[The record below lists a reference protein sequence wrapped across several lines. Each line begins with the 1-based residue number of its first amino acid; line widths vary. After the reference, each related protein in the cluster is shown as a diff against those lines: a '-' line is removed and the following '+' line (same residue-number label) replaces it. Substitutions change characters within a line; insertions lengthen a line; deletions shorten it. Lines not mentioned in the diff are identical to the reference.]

1 MEQQN
6 LEQQQNETLEYAL
19 EVKDMFK
26 AYGKKQVLKGINLQV
41 KTGEVFGFIGKNGIG
56 KSTTIDCIVGLK
68 NYDKGEVYIVGHEVK
83 KEPLVTKSLIGYVPS
98 EPTLYENMTGR
109 EYLEFIGS
117 AYDMLQDSFE
127 QNYDFLIK
135 KLDMSEEDMDKK
147 TGEYSHGMQ
156 QKVGLMASLIHFPE
170 LWVLDEPTVGLD
182 IMMYEVLTKMIVD
195 FAHNGKTVF
204 ITSHNLDLVSKVCDR
219 VAIINDGVVQ
229 QIIDF
234 KKEPLKRRELSKIF
248 FKTYGD
254 IESR

>member
-1 MEQQN
+1 MNEEIKKENQQ
-6 LEQQQNETLEYAL
+6 EASYAL
-19 EVKDMFK
+19 EVKDMYK

-41 KTGEVFGFIGKNGIG
+41 NTGEVFGFIGKNGIG

-68 NYDKGEVYIVGHEVK
+68 NYDKGEVYIDGHEVK

-127 QNYDFLIK
+127 QNYEFLIH
-135 KLDMSEEDMDKK
+135 KLDMSVEDMNKK

-156 QKVGLMASLIHFPE
+156 QKVGLMASLIHFPSI
-170 LWVLDEPTVGLD
+170 WILDEPTVGLD

-219 VAIINDGVVQ
+219 VAIINDGVVAQ
-229 QIIDF
+229 VIDF

-248 FKTYGD
+248 FKAYGD
-254 IESR
+254 IEAK